1 MRLRNRRAL
10 CQEHWRRIGQ
20 GWEAV
25 GMIVKLSPID
35 RDDYYMAM
43 EQKYQTWYLSK
54 TWMSYQ

>member
-1 MRLRNRRAL
+1 
-10 CQEHWRRIGQ
+10 
-20 GWEAV
+20 
-25 GMIVKLSPID
+25 MIVKLSPID